1 MDDIN
6 NVKESP
12 IFGYEVDFA
21 KFLGGKRLNE
31 SGAVVGA
38 TAIRNIWYTE
48 YDPDLVEKSTRL
60 VGMDV
65 DLADPYTMLWEE
77 RVINSLLHIAEEYQ
91 GDGYKLLPNIA
102 RR

>member
-1 MDDIN
+1 MIR
-6 NVKESP
+6 
-12 IFGYEVDFA
+12 IITDF
-21 KFLGGKRLNE
+21 KNGGKFETFYLQ
-31 SGAVVGA
+31 
-38 TAIRNIWYTE
+38 E

-77 RVINSLLHIAEEYQ
+77 RVINALLHIAEEYER
-91 GDGYKLLPNIA
+91 DGYMLLPNIA

>member
-1 MDDIN
+1 MLNLYHHGIR
-6 NVKESP
+6 KWRE
-12 IFGYEVDFA
+12 I
-21 KFLGGKRLNE
+21 GKYLLQ
-31 SGAVVGA
+31 
-38 TAIRNIWYTE
+38 E

-77 RVINSLLHIAEEYQ
+77 RVIDALLGIAEEYER
-91 GDGYKLLPNIA
+91 DGYKLLPNIA

>member
-1 MDDIN
+1 MIR
-6 NVKESP
+6 
-12 IFGYEVDFA
+12 IITDFENGE
-21 KFLGGKRLNE
+21 KFETVYLQ
-31 SGAVVGA
+31 
-38 TAIRNIWYTE
+38 E

-77 RVINSLLHIAEEYQ
+77 RVINALLGIAQEYER
-91 GDGYKLLPNIA
+91 DGYMLLPNIA

>member
-1 MDDIN
+1 MAG
-6 NVKESP
+6 E
-12 IFGYEVDFA
+12 FETFY
-21 KFLGGKRLNE
+21 LQ
-31 SGAVVGA
+31 
-38 TAIRNIWYTE
+38 E

-77 RVINSLLHIAEEYQ
+77 RVINALLGIAQEYER
-91 GDGYKLLPNIA
+91 DGYMLLPNIA

>member
-1 MDDIN
+1 MLNLYHHGIR
-6 NVKESP
+6 KWRE
-12 IFGYEVDFA
+12 I
-21 KFLGGKRLNE
+21 GKYLLLQ
-31 SGAVVGA
+31 
-38 TAIRNIWYTE
+38 E

-77 RVINSLLHIAEEYQ
+77 RVIDALLGIAEEYER
-91 GDGYKLLPNIA
+91 DGYKLLPNIA